1 MIVWHAQEHPA
12 SCVAACVRMV
22 LASFGEAWTETQ
34 VRQVIGHTR
43 LGISLIGAHA
53 GLDKAGSAAAFHD
66 DWNLADLRDS
76 LRRNQYPIVGV
87 ERHLFGYRPAS
98 HAVVLVSVGSNAVE
112 ALDPLVGPEPQ
123 RYGASTFE
131 LAWKLSGHE
140 ALIIETPP
148 RRPGLF
154 VAS

>member
-22 LASFGEAWTETQ
+22 LASLGQAWTEAQ

-43 LGISLIGAHA
+43 LGIALIGANSGLVQA
-53 GLDKAGSAAAFHD
+53 GATAAFHD

-76 LRRNQYPIVGV
+76 LRRIRYPIVGV
-87 ERHLFGYRPAS
+87 ERHLLGYQPAS
-98 HAVVLVSVGSNAVE
+98 HAVVLVSVGSDAVE
-112 ALDPLVGPEPQ
+112 ALDPLAGPEPQ

-131 LAWKLSGHE
+131 MAWKLSGQE
-140 ALIIETPP
+140 ALILESPP
-148 RRPGLF
+148 RKP
-154 VAS
+154 SQ